1 MGSAGSGH
9 VNVACREAS
18 RRIRATRNG
27 VFREIRGD
35 WQWGWII
42 DTMGNLVQFFV
53 SKKTFWRVNWSTYCV
68 RDSYCI

>member
-27 VFREIRGD
+27 VFWEIRGV
-35 WQWGWII
+35 WQRSWVI
-42 DTMGNLVQFFV
+42 DTMGNLVQYFV
-53 SKKTFWRVNWSTYCV
+53 SKKTLWRVNWSANSV